1 MNETAVNY
9 TKLIAN
15 LEKDALDPNV
25 SLDDFVK
32 KLDEADKL
40 INSAKKKK
48 EMLDKFIDTRVKPT
62 PALCALSGLN
72 GLRNLFISLDDDV
85 DVEAIRRKISLG
97 QYQLSIFPLLAYK
110 K

>member
-1 MNETAVNY
+1 MNETTVNY

-62 PALCALSGLN
+62 PALCALN

-97 QYQLSIFPLLAYK
+97 
-110 K
+110 